1 MVRQALEYNCCYD
14 NVKCYLDND
23 EAGEKAFQII
33 IDTKP
38 DAIDASSEYADYKGL
53 NDYIRG
59 RRLPK

>member
-1 MVRQALEYNCCYD
+1 
-14 NVKCYLDND
+14 VKCYLDND

-38 DAIDASSEYADYKGL
+38 DAIDASSEYADYKDL